1 MALVSSPEFSA
12 FLTTVG
18 GAIADDAKTLS
29 QTALFSSPQ
38 AGLKSPYEA
47 IVGKTQQSEVLDMAV
62 YLAELFTKEAH
73 NRTSGLPAVDKFLLD
88 NRNLGT
94 ALTDVHQELKE
105 SRWKVDTASIKLLL
119 DFLNN
124 TDCIQTTLKDMETKV
139 GPALKEPAPWGLAVL
154 DSLLAA
160 SLQAVPF
167 CGPVLSKIVSD
178 GIASAVTS
186 VTNNIVSAQAG
197 KLRDK
202 EVVDNPKGFDY
213 KFGGAKTGQSTHGK
227 VPKLDDKGKPVKD
240 SNGDVIMVDHDNDQ
254 WAQTEEN
261 VINAGASSIS
271 KVVTSNLKSSIL
283 GKPLNA
289 TFVYTLISASMAENR
304 KQTLAVTAKDDEFLS
319 KLASTP
325 TNAWMLKT
333 QNPQSPNQLLGQFS
347 NRGISTSSVKATGLT
362 VETSFKK
369 TLNSSPNATLKKFLE
384 SMAEKLASFRGFFD
398 ACISLNIVLALMPA
412 INEFKVKA
420 KAQRCTLDGGKF
432 GNLAETASEADPTE
446 HDRWICSII
455 IMSYFFIK
463 RVKRDARL
471 MLALRSM
478 DPGNRVMGIISKQE
492 QAAHDRRVNYAYET
506 NALQANIRNKEAA
519 INDMKG
525 QIADVN
531 KQLNDPKLK
540 LTSSQRG
547 ALLNKLETHKRD
559 LFFANK
565 ITDPLREQLDALQS
579 SRLENF
585 ASGAGAE
592 VRGANTI
599 TYRGTVGWTDIKAD
613 SRTYIAQVKRATEED
628 VGAVFP
634 SPSAS
639 GFPDAIK
646 AVIAATI
653 ILNDVHASTAVNE
666 RINITQGAVDLLEEL
681 GFARTYTKLLFTSD
695 KTKGYALTKA
705 VRNSDGL
712 VVEQHRLRWPNRAS
726 VGGASIREVASL
738 YTFAATVV
746 AYVDLGSI
754 SMGLSSWGRS
764 KDFLNKMIKVI
775 NDRAAALDKDQSLKS
790 SYTQNLADA
799 QRAAKQNSALFKQM
813 ETKRDLLKKNAKAE
827 EKSLGKQSDQFR
839 KDYKPS

>member
-18 GAIADDAKTLS
+18 GAIADDAKALS
-29 QTALFSSPQ
+29 QTALFSSAQ
-38 AGLKSPYEA
+38 AALKSPYEA
-47 IVGKTQQSEVLDMAV
+47 ITGKTRQAEVIDMAV
-62 YLAELFTKEAH
+62 VLAELFTKEAH
-73 NRTSGLPAVDKFLLD
+73 KQTRGLSAVDKFVLD
-88 NRNLGT
+88 DQGLGT
-94 ALTDVHQELKE
+94 ALTEVHQELKE

-119 DFLNN
+119 DYLNN
-124 TDCIQTTLKDMETKV
+124 TECIQTTLKDMETKV

-186 VTNNIVSAQAG
+186 VANNIVSAQAG

-202 EVVDNPKGFDY
+202 EVVDNAKSFDY
-213 KFGGAKTGQSTHGK
+213 KYGGAKIGQSTHGK
-227 VPKLDDKGKPVKD
+227 VPKIGPDGKPVKD
-240 SNGDVIMVDHDNDQ
+240 DKGNPVMVDHDNDL
-254 WAQTEEN
+254 WAQTQEN
-261 VINAGASSIS
+261 VINAGSSSIS
-271 KVVTSNLKSSIL
+271 KVLTGNLKNNIL

-289 TFVYTLISASMAENR
+289 TFVYTLISSSMAESR

-333 QNPQSPNQLLGQFS
+333 QNPQSPNQLLGQFG
-347 NRGISTSSVKATGLT
+347 NRGISTSSVQATGLA

-369 TLNSSPNATLKKFLE
+369 TLNSSPNASLKKFLE
-384 SMAEKLASFRGFFD
+384 SMADKLATFRGFFD

-412 INEFKVKA
+412 INAFKVTA
-420 KAQRCTLDGGKF
+420 TIRGSTLDRGKF
-432 GNLAETASEADPTE
+432 GTLAQTSPDADPTE

-463 RVKRDARL
+463 RVKRDPRL
-471 MLALRSM
+471 MLELRM
-478 DPGNRVMGIISKQE
+478 MEPGNRISTIVGHQE
-492 QAAHDRRVNYAYET
+492 QAAHDRRMSYVQDT
-506 NALQANIRNKEAA
+506 SALQANIRNKESA
-519 INDMKG
+519 ISGMKD

-531 KQLNDPKLK
+531 KQLNDPTLK
-540 LTSSQRG
+540 MSSSQRA
-547 ALLNKLETHKRD
+547 ALLNKLESHKRD

-565 ITDPLREQLDALQS
+565 ITDPLREQLDALHN

-585 ASGAGAE
+585 KDGAGAE
-592 VRGANTI
+592 VRGASTI
-599 TYRGTVGWTDIKAD
+599 TYKGQVGWADIKAD
-613 SRTYIAQVKRATEED
+613 SKTYIAQVKRATEED

-666 RINITQGAVDLLEEL
+666 RISITQGAVDILEEL

-705 VRNSDGL
+705 VRNSDGMM
-712 VVEQHRLRWPNRAS
+712 VEQHRLRWPNRGS

-746 AYVDLGSI
+746 AYVDLGSV
-754 SMGLSSWGRS
+754 SMGLASWGRS

-775 NDRAAALDKDQSLKS
+775 NDRAAALDTDQSLKA
-790 SYTQNLADA
+790 SYTQNLAT
-799 QRAAKQNSALFKQM
+799 AKQTAKDNSALFKQM
-813 ETKRDLLKKNAKAE
+813 EAKRDLLKNNAKAE
-827 EKSLGKQSDQFR
+827 DKLLEKATRDFR
-839 KDYKPS
+839 KDYK